1 MKRTFLFLLLLCF
14 IGCQKK
20 ITSTSQP
27 NPLIIQAQNFFS
39 GILTQ
44 KSLPN
49 SDNFRAN
56 QVRDA
61 QWDQAEVLSLSIGPA
76 VVVPINFEN
85 RLFVKTAL
93 ASSNLLDLSLLT
105 KLMLFRDTTGKFS
118 YQILTLIPDSNNI
131 ANNNTFSGIVLS
143 EDWSGNSLTSPVR
156 IGQPLMASG
165 TSSRPVMDDAGIT
178 VCTEIDGYNY
188 SADDPEDGYA
198 WS

>member
-61 QWDQAEVLSLSIGPA
+61 QWDQAEVKNLSIGP
-76 VVVPINFEN
+76 VVEVPIHFEKKLYIN
-85 RLFVKTAL
+85 TGLVRSYF
-93 ASSNLLDLSLLT
+93 LDISQLT
-105 KLMLFRDTTGKFS
+105 KLVLYRNSSGFH
-118 YQILTLIPDSNNI
+118 YQVLTFIPDSNAI
-131 ANNNTFSGIVLS
+131 VKAGVFTGIILS
-143 EDWSGNSLTSPVR
+143 EDWSGN
-156 IGQPLMASG
+156 
-165 TSSRPVMDDAGIT
+165 
-178 VCTEIDGYNY
+178 
-188 SADDPEDGYA
+188 
-198 WS
+198 